1 MSQIILYLYIFIS
14 DAEVPSK
21 PCINGGSYNVTEL
34 SLKGKTELCDKN
46 GFNQVSI
53 YCQDPEMI
61 KFLKDCTNEVRDSG
75 TYQKKNLLLSVKLWS
90 LQEDTLIGMLQK
102 EMST

>member
-1 MSQIILYLYIFIS
+1 M
-14 DAEVPSK
+14 
-21 PCINGGSYNVTEL
+21 
-34 SLKGKTELCDKN
+34 KGKTELCDKN

-75 TYQKKNLLLSVKLWS
+75 TYQKKAVQLWS
-90 LQEDTLIGMLQK
+90 FLFGRSKLVKGMSDFLGGK
-102 EMST
+102 GCLKLPYITI

>member
-1 MSQIILYLYIFIS
+1 MEDFFIFCGLLRIFELCPLFIFIS

-75 TYQKKNLLLSVKLWS
+75 TYQKKG
-90 LQEDTLIGMLQK
+90 I
-102 EMST
+102 

>member
-1 MSQIILYLYIFIS
+1 M
-14 DAEVPSK
+14 
-21 PCINGGSYNVTEL
+21 
-34 SLKGKTELCDKN
+34 KGKTELCDKN

-75 TYQKKNLLLSVKLWS
+75 TYQKRHLIVSVQLWNFLFGRSKLIDFS
-90 LQEDTLIGMLQK
+90 SNCNICDKLHSDGATVIANCKCL
-102 EMST
+102 

>member
-1 MSQIILYLYIFIS
+1 M
-14 DAEVPSK
+14 
-21 PCINGGSYNVTEL
+21 
-34 SLKGKTELCDKN
+34 KGKTELCDKN

-75 TYQKKNLLLSVKLWS
+75 TYQKKAFNSVSSVMEVLVWYRVS
-90 LQEDTLIGMLQK
+90 HFETEFLNWL
-102 EMST
+102 